1 MASDLPQ
8 PKRVRLHAKRFCD
21 HCNCFVSKST
31 WYNHR
36 DVSNHTDAGAC
47 SHSLEVSYSLVH
59 CDVHV
64 GDVWRSSNTR
74 VSFFTL
80 DPHPTLLLPLASAGR
95 IQFW

>member
-21 HCNCFVSKST
+21 NCNCFVSKST

-47 SHSLEVSYSLVH
+47 SHSLEVFISALRRTCRRCMVQLKY
-59 CDVHV
+59 
-64 GDVWRSSNTR
+64 
-74 VSFFTL
+74 
-80 DPHPTLLLPLASAGR
+80 ASVVLYT
-95 IQFW
+95 